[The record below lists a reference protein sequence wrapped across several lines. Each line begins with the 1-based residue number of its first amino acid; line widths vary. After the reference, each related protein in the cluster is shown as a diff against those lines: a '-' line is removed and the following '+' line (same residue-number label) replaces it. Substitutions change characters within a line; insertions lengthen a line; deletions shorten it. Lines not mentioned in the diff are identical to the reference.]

1 MKQLMGFILALA
13 LLIIGFSGIR
23 SKSRSE
29 GVLTRGMLN
38 CGAFVLSLSLF
49 SIWLRL
55 LEPLLIPTIVLGSG
69 FLIYFY
75 VLHRS

>member
-13 LLIIGFSGIR
+13 LLIVGFSGIR
-23 SKSRSE
+23 SKSQSDD
-29 GVLTRGMLN
+29 VLARGMLN

-55 LEPLLIPTIVLGSG
+55 LEPLLAPTIVLGSG

-75 VLHRS
+75 ALHRS